1 MIHETLNL
9 TVAMYEAIG
18 PGFLLAATL
27 PVFLVALGL
36 LLRAGVKRATGEPGL
51 K

>member
-1 MIHETLNL
+1 MITQTLNL

-27 PVFLVALGL
+27 PVFLVALVL
-36 LLRAGVKRATGEPGL
+36 FLRAGVKRSVGEAGRE
-51 K
+51 